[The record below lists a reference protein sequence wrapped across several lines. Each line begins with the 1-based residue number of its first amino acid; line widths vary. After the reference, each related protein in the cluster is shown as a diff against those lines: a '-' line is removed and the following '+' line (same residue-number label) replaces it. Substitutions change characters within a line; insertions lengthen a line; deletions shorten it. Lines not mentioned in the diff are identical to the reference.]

1 MADQA
6 GRPLRILLLEDNPD
20 DEFLVR
26 RALERS
32 DLDFE
37 LRRVDTREGFVREL
51 DLRPDVILADH
62 MLPDFDAPQAVAAVR
77 ETSMDIPVIVV
88 SGTVGEETAVAMMQ
102 AGADDYLLKD
112 RLVRIGAAI
121 RTQLERR
128 SLRAEAVEAARRAEE
143 EHALLQAVTEQ
154 LPGAVWTTDTD
165 LRITF
170 AAGKGLAATGLSSQE
185 MVGLA
190 TKDVVGRMEPSH
202 RNMEAHRNALRGK
215 PDELEVTSGDSA
227 YVVHLEPLLGP
238 NQEIVGVIGAAL
250 DVTERREAEDQLRRS
265 MAVLRATDEHR
276 RQLLRSLSRA
286 QDEERRRIAEGI
298 HDDTVQIMAG
308 AAMRLSSLRRQLG
321 DRPEHELVAQI
332 EDTVQRA
339 MGRLRHLIFELRPTS
354 LDRGLAPALRE
365 YAETVGAEEAGPEY
379 HVEDSMEAEPS
390 PEIRG
395 AVYRIVVEALRNVR
409 SHARAHRVDI
419 AVATEEGGVQ
429 ATVRDDGVGFDVD
442 EVARSPG
449 HVGLTT
455 MRDRAETLGGRF
467 EVQSEPGRGSTV
479 TIWVPEAGED
489 GP

>member
-1 MADQA
+1 
-6 GRPLRILLLEDNPD
+6 
-20 DEFLVR
+20 
-26 RALERS
+26 
-32 DLDFE
+32 
-37 LRRVDTREGFVREL
+37 
-51 DLRPDVILADH
+51 
-62 MLPDFDAPQAVAAVR
+62 
-77 ETSMDIPVIVV
+77 
-88 SGTVGEETAVAMMQ
+88 
-102 AGADDYLLKD
+102 
-112 RLVRIGAAI
+112 
-121 RTQLERR
+121 
-128 SLRAEAVEAARRAEE
+128 
-143 EHALLQAVTEQ
+143 
-154 LPGAVWTTDTD
+154 
-165 LRITF
+165 
-170 AAGKGLAATGLSSQE
+170 
-185 MVGLA
+185 
-190 TKDVVGRMEPSH
+190 
-202 RNMEAHRNALRGK
+202 
-215 PDELEVTSGDSA
+215 
-227 YVVHLEPLLGP
+227 
-238 NQEIVGVIGAAL
+238 
-250 DVTERREAEDQLRRS
+250 
-265 MAVLRATDEHR
+265 
-276 RQLLRSLSRA
+276 
-286 QDEERRRIAEGI
+286 
-298 HDDTVQIMAG
+298 
-308 AAMRLSSLRRQLG
+308 
-321 DRPEHELVAQI
+321 
-332 EDTVQRA
+332 